1 MRLEQTKNK
10 ERNKEQGKRT
20 QSGKLF
26 TDDEVKYQN
35 PVSKVQQREKVKE
48 EGQGEDKEEELEE
61 EEEQEQ
67 GARAGGGVRGRMLL
81 GTKSLVR

>member
-1 MRLEQTKNK
+1 M
-10 ERNKEQGKRT
+10 
-20 QSGKLF
+20 F

-48 EGQGEDKEEELEE
+48 EGQGEDKEEE
-61 EEEQEQ
+61 EEEQ
-67 GARAGGGVRGRMLL
+67 GAGAGGGVRGRMLL

>member
-48 EGQGEDKEEELEE
+48 EGQGEDKEEE

-67 GARAGGGVRGRMLL
+67 GAGAGGGVRGRMLR

>member
-20 QSGKLF
+20 QSRKLF

-48 EGQGEDKEEELEE
+48 EGQGEDKEEE

-67 GARAGGGVRGRMLL
+67 GAGGGVRGRMLL